1 MSSSRQL
8 DALAAAR
15 KSNARLTIAVVI
27 VAALGALG
35 MYFAHAMPKNVDL
48 HIAPNMNAGDTVRL
62 DNGVSPVPEVNVYG
76 FAYYIWQQVNRWQ
89 DDGGKDYGKQ
99 IFRFQSYITPRCRV
113 QLQNDMDRRQRANE
127 LRSRTRQI
135 TEIPGFGYT
144 ERRVVADGPAAW
156 TVLLDMQL
164 METFRGQAV
173 KDTYIR
179 YPIRVV
185 RYDVDRQRNPWRLA
199 IDCYGS
205 HRPAR
210 LDPESVAAVAAG
222 EAEPSL
228 PQRIQSPNL
237 PQPLEVPT
245 QATDG
250 DAGSD
255 IEAEG
260 ADSLSATDSGQLP
273 EPSRDEKAV
282 TSQEV
287 NP

>member
-1 MSSSRQL
+1 MMSSSRQL

-62 DNGVSPVPEVNVYG
+62 DNGQSPVPEVNVYG
-76 FAYYIWQQVNRWQ
+76 FAYYVWQQVNRWQ
-89 DDGGKDYGKQ
+89 DDGSTDYGKQ
-99 IFRFQSYITPRCRV
+99 IYRFQSYITPRCRA
-113 QLQNDMDRRQRANE
+113 QLQDDMDRRQRANE

-144 ERRVVADGPAAW
+144 ERRVVADGPSAW

-164 METFRGQAV
+164 METFRGQSI
-173 KDTYIR
+173 KDTFIR

-199 IDCYGS
+199 VDCYGS

-210 LDPESVAAVAAG
+210 LDQDSVAAVSAG

-228 PQRIQSPNL
+228 PQRIQSPDL
-237 PQPLEVPT
+237 PQPVEIPT
-245 QATDG
+245 HTPQAPV
-250 DAGSD
+250 GSGP
-255 IEAEG
+255 ERGNQE
-260 ADSLSATDSGQLP
+260 SASTQLP
-273 EPSRDEKAV
+273 EPTSDEKAV
-282 TSQEV
+282 TSEEV

>member
-8 DALAAAR
+8 DALAASR
-15 KSNARLTIAVVI
+15 KSNARLAVAVI
-27 VAALGALG
+27 VVAALGALG
-35 MYFAHAMPKNVDL
+35 MYYAHALPKNVDL
-48 HIAPNMNAGDTVRL
+48 HVAPNMLAGDTIRL
-62 DNGVSPVPEVNVYG
+62 EDGASPVPAVNVYG
-76 FAYYIWQQVNRWQ
+76 FAYYIWQQINRWQ
-89 DDGGKDYGKQ
+89 TDGSDDYGKQ
-99 IFRFQSYITPRCRV
+99 VFRFQSYITPRCRA
-113 QLQNDMDRRQRANE
+113 QLQDDMNRRARDNE

-144 ERRVVADGPAAW
+144 ERRVVADGPDAW

-173 KDTYIR
+173 KDTFIR

-199 IDCYGS
+199 VDCYGP

-210 LDPESVAAVAAG
+210 LNPSSVAAVSAG
-222 EAEPSL
+222 KASPSL
-228 PQRIQSPNL
+228 PDRILSPAL
-237 PQPLEVPT
+237 PQPLDPLTET
-245 QATDG
+245 L
-250 DAGSD
+250 DAAASD
-255 IEAEG
+255 ETALD
-260 ADSLSATDSGQLP
+260 AALP
-273 EPSRDEKAV
+273 EPGPKEESV

>member
-1 MSSSRQL
+1 MMSSSRQL

-48 HIAPNMNAGDTVRL
+48 HIAPNMNAGDTVHL
-62 DNGVSPVPEVNVYG
+62 DNGQSPVPEVNVYG
-76 FAYYIWQQVNRWQ
+76 FAYYVWQQVNRWQ
-89 DDGGKDYGKQ
+89 DDGSTDYGKQ
-99 IFRFQSYITPRCRV
+99 IYRFQSYITPRCRA
-113 QLQNDMDRRQRANE
+113 QLQDDMDRRQRANE

-144 ERRVVADGPAAW
+144 ERRVVADGPSAW

-164 METFRGQAV
+164 METFRGQSI
-173 KDTYIR
+173 KDTFIR

-199 IDCYGS
+199 VDCYGS

-210 LDPESVAAVAAG
+210 LDQDSVAAVSAG

-228 PQRIQSPNL
+228 PQRIQSPDL
-237 PQPLEVPT
+237 PQPVEIPT
-245 QATDG
+245 HTPQAPV
-250 DAGSD
+250 GSGP
-255 IEAEG
+255 ERGNQE
-260 ADSLSATDSGQLP
+260 SASTQLP
-273 EPSRDEKAV
+273 EPTSDEKAV
-282 TSQEV
+282 TSEEV